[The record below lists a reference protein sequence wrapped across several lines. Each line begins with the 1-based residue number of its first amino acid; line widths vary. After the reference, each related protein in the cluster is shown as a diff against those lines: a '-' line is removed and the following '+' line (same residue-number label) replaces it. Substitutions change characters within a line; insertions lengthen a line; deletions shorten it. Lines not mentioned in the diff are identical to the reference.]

1 MLSGKKILC
10 AAAPIYGHAVPVLTL
25 GLDLQKAGND
35 VQMVSYNATTQDL
48 YGRYHMKTT
57 PATTRPNDPV
67 RNLLQVRKIL
77 ETHQPDVTICD
88 WSKNLWLA
96 LQAWRP
102 ACRVSILR
110 CELMFGY
117 QRRNP
122 FLPDK
127 FPFETVGLLA
137 WLNDCLSQVGLER
150 IADWRDLCRAEVI
163 VVPSIPEID
172 PLPDGV
178 RDHYPES
185 TFVYTGPLLLQVGR
199 PTSASLRGWIASSQR
214 KGTQVV
220 LVTLGTTTWG
230 ANIYTAL
237 ADCLERTEFAVIMVI
252 PDDQER
258 ARLEQRNGPRFQ
270 AVGLTDLRD
279 LAERVDLVVH
289 HCGHGTLHTVL
300 LAGKPSLTIPS
311 GQYDREDN
319 ALRLEDL
326 ACGRHLG
333 RDFFDNGLDSH
344 ALAAAAEDVLTD
356 STIKKGV
363 SAMSRT
369 VGEYVQNRGPAE
381 LGRVLAANSGLR

>member
-10 AAAPIYGHAVPVLTL
+10 AAAPIYGHTVPVLRL
-25 GLDLQKAGND
+25 GLELQESGND
-35 VQMVSYNATTQDL
+35 VQIMSYNATTQDL
-48 YGRYHMKTT
+48 CDRYHMNTT
-57 PATTRPNDPV
+57 PATSEANDPA
-67 RNLLQVRKIL
+67 RNLLQVKKIL
-77 ETHQPDVTICD
+77 EMHEPDVTICD
-88 WSKNLWLA
+88 WSTNLWLG
-96 LQAWRP
+96 LRAWRP

-110 CELMFGY
+110 CELLFGY

-127 FPFETVGLLA
+127 FPFETEGLLDG
-137 WLNDCLSQVGLER
+137 LNACLSQIGLER
-150 IADWRDLCRAEVI
+150 IADWRDLCRAEII

-172 PLPDGV
+172 PLPEGV

-185 TFVYTGPLLLQVGR
+185 TFVYTGPLLLQVGS
-199 PTSASLRGWIASSQR
+199 PTPEWLQEWIASSQR
-214 KGTQVV
+214 KGAPVI
-220 LVTLGTTTWG
+220 LVTLGTTWG

-252 PDDQER
+252 PDDHER
-258 ARLEQRNGPRFQ
+258 HHLEHRNGPRFQ

-300 LAGKPSLTIPS
+300 LVGKPSLTLPS

-333 RDFFDNGLDSH
+333 HDFFRLGLDAH
-344 ALAAAAEDVLTD
+344 AFSVAAKNVLTD
-356 STIKKGV
+356 GAIKKGV
-363 SAMSRT
+363 SAMSKT
-369 VGEYVQNRGPAE
+369 VGNYVHNRGPAE
-381 LGRVLAANSGLR
+381 LGRVLAAHSTLQ